1 MHIYGVG
8 SSGNM
13 GSRVEL
19 LLNKKYNEGR
29 KKMNGRGFE
38 KKTIP
43 ATINAGV
50 IGAKVTLD
58 SNRVA
63 NIQRPFITVDSE
75 VRDVWGEV
83 TEDLDHVS
91 FLPENRPKMT
101 YIYHLNDDEV
111 KGLIDIGLYSNPRFE
126 YIIDNLLSTE
136 QYEIT
141 KEVNIRTLDVI
152 SNEGV
157 TPVVLV
163 EDVGQVEQ
171 SFNSEQDEDYTS
183 FGYTIER
190 AIDMALR
197 LEAEGIS
204 AGQSLGEEEMIV
216 DKEVE
221 LEIDDVFEV
230 EHDSNPNAA
239 IEEQILRELQ
249 ALDEEVDVSDAIDI
263 GQVFGQSSEQ
273 ERIEQLREEANRPD
287 WNDDVFEDDG
297 LDEFFG
303 DDDILDDEFGFDDFT
318 EDEDAFELVD
328 EMEIDFDYSD
338 DSSFDSF
345 EEDDWDLEL

>member
-101 YIYHLNDDEV
+101 YIYDLNDDEI
-111 KGLIDIGLYSNPRFE
+111 KALIDIGLYSNPRFE
-126 YIIDNLLSTE
+126 YLIDNLLSTE

-183 FGYTIER
+183 FGYAIER
-190 AIDMALR
+190 AVGMALQ
-197 LEAEGIS
+197 LESEGIS
-204 AGQSLGEEEMIV
+204 AGQSLGEEEMILDEEV
-216 DKEVE
+216 D

-230 EHDSNPNAA
+230 EHDTDPSAA
-239 IEEQILRELQ
+239 IEEQILRELE
-249 ALDEEVDVSDAIDI
+249 ALDEEVDVSDAIDV

-273 ERIEQLREEANRPD
+273 ERIEQMREESNRPD
-287 WNDDVFEDDG
+287 WNDDGLDELFEDD
-297 LDEFFG
+297 
-303 DDDILDDEFGFDDFT
+303 DISDDEFGFDDFA
-318 EDEDAFELVD
+318 EDEDDLELID
-328 EMEIDFDYSD
+328 EMEVDLGYSEE
-338 DSSFDSF
+338 SSFD
-345 EEDDWDLEL
+345 EEDDWDFEL